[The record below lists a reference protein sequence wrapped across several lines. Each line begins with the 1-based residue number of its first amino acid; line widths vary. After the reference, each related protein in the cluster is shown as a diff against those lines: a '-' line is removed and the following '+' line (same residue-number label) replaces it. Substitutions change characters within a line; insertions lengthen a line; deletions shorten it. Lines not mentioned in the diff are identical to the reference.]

1 MKYYIDAKDGVL
13 ARSSASTSSEIVG
26 VGIPWGY
33 VVAGAS
39 VSAPSGWYA
48 VQWAGRNAFIP
59 ATYAHAVD
67 DSTPLTDNKYNYGPS
82 SSSSS
87 ASGGIF
93 LRPKEWLQKLINGGS
108 SSGSSGR
115 LNNVGLWHISS
126 ITATQRTSARP
137 DTRSL
142 QKNCTQTSVAT
153 QMSSNVCKRSM
164 SNALTSC

>member
-1 MKYYIDAKDGVL
+1 MKYYIDAKNGVL

-59 ATYAHAVD
+59 STYAHAVD

-87 ASGGIF
+87 ASGGSIF
-93 LRPKEWLQKLINGGS
+93 DKAKEMLSKVINGGS
-108 SSGSSGR
+108 SSSSSG
-115 LNNVGLWHISS
+115 GSG
-126 ITATQRTSARP
+126 SAN
-137 DTRSL
+137 S
-142 QKNCTQTSVAT
+142 QTEINSDGTVT
-153 QMSSNVCKRSM
+153 PIDNGTESTSNVLTIGIVIATIGV
-164 SNALTSC
+164 ALNVMRIIKK

>member
-1 MKYYIDAKDGVL
+1 MRYYIDAKNGVL

-67 DSTPLTDNKYNYGPS
+67 DGTPLTDNKYNYGPS
-82 SSSSS
+82 GSASSTSSS
-87 ASGGIF
+87 GGSIF
-93 LRPKEWLQKLINGGS
+93 DKAKEMLTKVINGGS
-108 SSGSSGR
+108 SSGSSG
-115 LNNVGLWHISS
+115 GSG
-126 ITATQRTSARP
+126 SAN
-137 DTRSL
+137 S
-142 QKNCTQTSVAT
+142 QTEINSDGTVT
-153 QMSSNVCKRSM
+153 PIDNGTESTSNVLTIGIVIATIGV
-164 SNALTSC
+164 ALNVMRIIKK

>member
-1 MKYYIDAKDGVL
+1 MKYYIDAKNGVL

-108 SSGSSGR
+108 SSGSSGGSGGSSSGGSSGGNNGGTTPATIDNSTEGSS
-115 LNNVGLWHISS
+115 NNVLTIGIVM
-126 ITATQRTSARP
+126 ATIG
-137 DTRSL
+137 
-142 QKNCTQTSVAT
+142 VAL
-153 QMSSNVCKRSM
+153 NVMRIIKK
-164 SNALTSC
+164 

>member
-1 MKYYIDAKDGVL
+1 MKYYIDAKNGVL

-82 SSSSS
+82 GSSSS
-87 ASGGIF
+87 GGSIF
-93 LRPKEWLQKLINGGS
+93 DKAKEMLTKVINGGS
-108 SSGSSGR
+108 SSGSSG
-115 LNNVGLWHISS
+115 GSG
-126 ITATQRTSARP
+126 SAN
-137 DTRSL
+137 S
-142 QKNCTQTSVAT
+142 QTEINSDGTVT
-153 QMSSNVCKRSM
+153 PIDNGTESTSNVLTIGIVIATIGV
-164 SNALTSC
+164 ALNVMRIIKK